1 MGKEFSEGQH
11 ITMNDFQ
18 SIINIGA
25 GAALAAIGWIAR
37 TLWDAV
43 QNLKDDLAKLR
54 EEIAKDYVPRN
65 DFKEFAGEIRSMFQK
80 ISDKL
85 DNKADK

>member
-1 MGKEFSEGQH
+1 MA
-11 ITMNDFQ
+11 
-18 SIINIGA
+18 A
-25 GAALAAIGWIAR
+25 GGWFAR

-43 QNLKDDLAKLR
+43 QELKGDLYSLR
-54 EEIAKDYVPRN
+54 VEIAKDYTPRN
-65 DFKEFAGEIRSMFQK
+65 DFKEFATEIRNMFQK

>member
-1 MGKEFSEGQH
+1 MSEYQYL
-11 ITMNDFQ
+11 
-18 SIINIGA
+18 INIA
-25 GAALAAIGWIAR
+25 LGAAFALGGWFAR

-43 QNLKDDLAKLR
+43 QELKGDLSNLR
-54 EEIAKDYVPRN
+54 VEIAKDYTPRN
-65 DFKEFAGEIRSMFQK
+65 DFKEFAVEIRTMFQK

>member
-1 MGKEFSEGQH
+1 MSEY
-11 ITMNDFQ
+11 Q
-18 SIINIGA
+18 SIINITMGA
-25 GAALAAIGWIAR
+25 ILAAGGWFAR

-43 QNLKDDLAKLR
+43 QELKTDLSNLR
-54 EEIAKDYVPRN
+54 VEIAKDYTPRN
-65 DFKEFAGEIRSMFQK
+65 DFKEFATEIRTMFQK

>member
-1 MGKEFSEGQH
+1 MSEYQ
-11 ITMNDFQ
+11 Q
-18 SIINIGA
+18 IINIAIGA
-25 GAALAAIGWIAR
+25 ILAASGWFFR
-37 TLWDAV
+37 VLWEAV
-43 QNLKDDLAKLR
+43 TNLKDDLSKLR

-65 DFKEFAGEIRSMFQK
+65 DFKEFAAEIRNMFQK

>member
-1 MGKEFSEGQH
+1 MSEYQ
-11 ITMNDFQ
+11 Q
-18 SIINIGA
+18 IINIAIGA
-25 GAALAAIGWIAR
+25 ILAASGWFFRI
-37 TLWDAV
+37 LWEAV
-43 QNLKDDLAKLR
+43 TNLKDDLSKLR

-65 DFKEFAGEIRSMFQK
+65 DFKEFAAEIRNMFQK

>member
-1 MGKEFSEGQH
+1 MAVS
-11 ITMNDFQ
+11 
-18 SIINIGA
+18 
-25 GAALAAIGWIAR
+25 GWFFR
-37 TLWDAV
+37 VLWDAV
-43 QNLKDDLAKLR
+43 SDLKTDLSKLR

-65 DFKEFAGEIRSMFQK
+65 DFKEFAAEIRNMFQK

>member
-1 MGKEFSEGQH
+1 MSEYQ
-11 ITMNDFQ
+11 TL
-18 SIINIGA
+18 INIVLGSV
-25 GAALAAIGWIAR
+25 LAAGGWFAR

-43 QNLKDDLAKLR
+43 QELKSDLSNLR
-54 EEIAKDYVPRN
+54 VEIAKDYVPRD
-65 DFKEFAGEIRSMFQK
+65 DFKEFAQEIRHMFQK